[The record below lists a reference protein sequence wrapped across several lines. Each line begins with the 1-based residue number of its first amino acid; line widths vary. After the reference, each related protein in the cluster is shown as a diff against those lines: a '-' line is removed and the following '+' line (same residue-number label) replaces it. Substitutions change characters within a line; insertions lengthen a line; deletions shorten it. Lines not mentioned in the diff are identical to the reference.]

1 MSEVSSISKKDIGKV
16 FKIKANSPLWSI
28 DIQESVCFLSEK
40 YVKLESMS
48 WNNKLFFG
56 KIIES
61 NLFGVIEKSEIMFSS
76 ENIDFS
82 EIYDTTEEFNENK
95 TRMFKTFML
104 F

>member
-1 MSEVSSISKKDIGKV
+1 MSEVSSVSKKDIGKV

-28 DIQESVCFLSEK
+28 DIQESVSFLSEK
-40 YVKLESMS
+40 YVKLESRS
-48 WNNKLFFG
+48 WDNTLFFG

-76 ENIDFS
+76 ENVEFS
-82 EIYDTTEEFNENK
+82 EIYDTAEEFNENK

>member
-1 MSEVSSISKKDIGKV
+1 MSKVSSISKKDIGKV
-16 FKIKANSPLWSI
+16 FKTKANSPLWSI
-28 DIQESVCFLSEK
+28 DIQESVSFTSEK

-48 WNNKLFFG
+48 WDNKLFFG

-95 TRMFKTFML
+95 IRMFKTFML

>member
-1 MSEVSSISKKDIGKV
+1 MSEVNSISKKDIGKV

-28 DIQESVCFLSEK
+28 DIQESVSFTSEK
-40 YVKLESMS
+40 YVKLESRS
-48 WNNKLFFG
+48 WDNKLFFG

-61 NLFGVIEKSEIMFSS
+61 NLFGVLEKSEIMFSS

>member
-1 MSEVSSISKKDIGKV
+1 MSEVSSISKKDIGKA
-16 FKIKANSPLWSI
+16 FKIQANSPLWSI

-40 YVKLESMS
+40 YVKLESRS

-61 NLFGVIEKSEIMFSS
+61 NLFGVLEKSEIMFSI

-82 EIYDTTEEFNENK
+82 EIYGTKEEFNENK
-95 TRMFKTFML
+95 TKALKTFML
-104 F
+104 L

>member
-1 MSEVSSISKKDIGKV
+1 MSEVNSISKKDIGKV
-16 FKIKANSPLWSI
+16 FKIKANSSLWSI

-40 YVKLESMS
+40 YVKLESRS
-48 WNNKLFFG
+48 WDNKLFFG

-61 NLFGVIEKSEIMFSS
+61 NLFGVLEKSEIMFSS